1 VDIDEWLRGLGLG
14 RYAPAF
20 AENAIDWDVLPDLT
34 ADDLKEIGIAAVGD
48 RRRLLASIATL
59 RGSSVAAPA
68 TAPSA
73 APGEAERRQLTVM
86 FCDLV
91 GSTALSVRFDPEDLR
106 EIVGA
111 YHRCVA
117 DTVRRFDGFVAKYMG
132 DGVLIYFGYPQAHE
146 EDAERTVRAGLAL
159 IDAVGRL
166 DTPEPLAVRLGV
178 ASGLVVV
185 GDLIG
190 EGAAQERGVVGAT
203 ANLAARLQALAEP
216 GTFVIADSTR
226 RQIGALFDAEDLG
239 LQPLAGF
246 VAPQRAWRVIGES
259 GVISRFEAL
268 RSGATALIGRDEELD
283 LLLRRWRQAKE
294 GQGRVVVISGEPGIG
309 KSRLAAAISAATEAE
324 EPIRL
329 RWFCSPH
336 HQDSALYPFIVQL
349 ERAAGFARDDAADA
363 RLAKLDAILAPGAPS
378 DGDIALLRELLSL
391 PNTATELNLSPQKK
405 RETLFA
411 AMLSQLAALAHS
423 WPVLAALEDAHW
435 IDPTSRELL
444 DLMVDQVRRLP
455 ILLIIT
461 FRPEFQAPWAGQPH
475 VTTLALSRLGE
486 RDVMPSS
493 VGSPATCRSAVR
505 SSPRS

>member
-1 VDIDEWLRGLGLG
+1 
-14 RYAPAF
+14 
-20 AENAIDWDVLPDLT
+20 
-34 ADDLKEIGIAAVGD
+34 
-48 RRRLLASIATL
+48 
-59 RGSSVAAPA
+59 
-68 TAPSA
+68 
-73 APGEAERRQLTVM
+73 
-86 FCDLV
+86 
-91 GSTALSVRFDPEDLR
+91 
-106 EIVGA
+106 
-111 YHRCVA
+111 
-117 DTVRRFDGFVAKYMG
+117 
-132 DGVLIYFGYPQAHE
+132 
-146 EDAERTVRAGLAL
+146 
-159 IDAVGRL
+159 
-166 DTPEPLAVRLGV
+166 
-178 ASGLVVV
+178 
-185 GDLIG
+185 
-190 EGAAQERGVVGAT
+190 
-203 ANLAARLQALAEP
+203 
-216 GTFVIADSTR
+216 
-226 RQIGALFDAEDLG
+226 
-239 LQPLAGF
+239 
-246 VAPQRAWRVIGES
+246 VIGES

-268 RSGATALIGRDEELD
+268 RSGATPLIGRDEELD

-294 GQGRVVVISGEPGIG
+294 GEGRVVMISGEPGIG

-486 RDVMPSS
+486 RDVMALVRGIAGNVPLGSEVVTEIVERTDGVPLFVEELTKAVLEDAGHDNRVAAVLS
-493 VGSPATCRSAVR
+493 VSPLPALAVPATLYASLVARLDRIGSAAKEVAQIGAVLGREFTYELIEPVAERSAAELQASLAQLTEASHR
-505 SSPRS
+505 RFL